1 MAYPLFLTGAELDNE
16 AEIEECLLRL
26 RATRER
32 SKFENIKN
40 VEKVL
45 GEVWKPRLNGR
56 ERKKWEEVPKEWGW
70 SISSS

>member
-1 MAYPLFLTGAELDNE
+1 MPRGSAAKASLAYPLFLTSAELDNE

-32 SKFENIKN
+32 SKFKNIKI

-45 GEVWKPRLNGR
+45 
-56 ERKKWEEVPKEWGW
+56 EEG
-70 SISSS
+70 

>member
-1 MAYPLFLTGAELDNE
+1 MAYPLFLAGAELDNE

-45 GEVWKPRLNGR
+45 EEVWRPRLNGR
-56 ERKKWEEVPKEWGW
+56 ERKN
-70 SISSS
+70 